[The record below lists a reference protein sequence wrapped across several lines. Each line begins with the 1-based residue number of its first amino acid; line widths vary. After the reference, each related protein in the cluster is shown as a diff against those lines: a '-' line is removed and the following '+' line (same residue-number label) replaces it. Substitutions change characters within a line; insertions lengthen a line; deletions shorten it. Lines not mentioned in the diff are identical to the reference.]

1 MPKNKKSS
9 HAVVRERVLFLM
21 PMISML
27 SNNEMFRYV
36 SENTDWKVSE
46 RQIENYIAK
55 AREALRADFEDR
67 KKAARELSF
76 NNYKNLY
83 NKSFMMEDYRTC
95 LSIQTRID
103 TIFGLDK
110 VEEKKT
116 EININMNNITEEMT
130 AEDASRIYSEAL
142 KGE

>member
-9 HAVVRERVLFLM
+9 HTVVRERVLFLM

-27 SNNEMFRYV
+27 SNNEIFRYV

-55 AREALRADFEDR
+55 AKEALKDDFEDR

-103 TIFGLDK
+103 TIFGLDQIK
-110 VEEKKT
+110 EETKKT
-116 EININMNNITEEMT
+116 DTTQNLTINVNTKEVDKNIEEL
-130 AEDASRIYSEAL
+130 ENL
-142 KGE
+142 